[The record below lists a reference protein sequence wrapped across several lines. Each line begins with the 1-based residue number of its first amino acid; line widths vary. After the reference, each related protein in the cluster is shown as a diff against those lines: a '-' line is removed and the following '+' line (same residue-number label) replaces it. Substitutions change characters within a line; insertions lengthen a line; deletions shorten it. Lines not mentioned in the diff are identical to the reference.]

1 MDISEFT
8 EESIKQIVTAINN
21 LNAGDNGII
30 IPNSGIIGE
39 GVQFIA
45 DNKGKTKNLIK
56 VEFDVAVVVTEQ
68 KEISGNGGANISII
82 KLGIDSNNSIQSQNV
97 SRIKYMIPV
106 KWTNKFKSIK

>member
-56 VEFDVAVVVTEQ
+56 VEFDVAVVVTEK

-82 KLGIDSNNSIQSQNV
+82 TLGIDSNNSIQSQNV